1 MHVHVP
7 RRTAGLFHR
16 ARRSSTLGWLVK
28 QDTWNR
34 SDVVDTYAA
43 RKYITPAE
51 VRVLATCWPKIAGGT
66 VLDIG
71 VGAGR
76 TIPYLAPFAARYVAI
91 DYMPNMVAQAKR
103 AHPGLDIREADA
115 RALPFA
121 DGEFSF
127 VLFSFNG
134 IDYVEPHD
142 RPRILAEVKRVL
154 APGGAF
160 AYSTHNLA
168 SRGNSKGFAISSPS
182 IHAAAP
188 LRSAISVVR
197 NLTESARG
205 YRNYRRLAKQ
215 ERDDGDIA
223 FIVDGAHEYSV
234 LTCYVTQAHER
245 RALADA
251 GFAIQAVIEL
261 DGRDAPRTSNSRDFY
276 FVVEALQ

>member
-1 MHVHVP
+1 
-7 RRTAGLFHR
+7 
-16 ARRSSTLGWLVK
+16 VK

-34 SDVVDTYAA
+34 SDIVETYAA

-51 VRVLATCWPKIAGGT
+51 VRVVATCWPKISGGA

-103 AHPGLDIREADA
+103 TYPDLDIRQADA
-115 RALPFA
+115 RELPFA
-121 DGEFSF
+121 DGELSF

-134 IDYVEPHD
+134 IDYVEPQD

-154 APGGAF
+154 APGGVF

-168 SRGNSKGFAISSPS
+168 SLSNTRGFAMSTPS
-182 IHAAAP
+182 LRGTRP

-197 NLTESARG
+197 GLTESVRG
-205 YRNYRRLAKQ
+205 YRNYRRLAEQ
-215 ERDDGDIA
+215 QRDDGDIA

-251 GFAIQAVIEL
+251 GFSIRAVIDLE
-261 DGRDAPRTSNSRDFY
+261 GRDAARSSNSRDFY
-276 FVVEALQ
+276 FVVAR

>member
-1 MHVHVP
+1 
-7 RRTAGLFHR
+7 
-16 ARRSSTLGWLVK
+16 VK

-34 SDVVDTYAA
+34 SDIVELYAA

-51 VRVLATCWPKIAGGT
+51 VRVLATCWSKITDGT

-76 TIPYLAPFAARYVAI
+76 TIPYLAPFAARYVAV

-103 AHPGLDIREADA
+103 TYPDLDIRQADA
-115 RALPFA
+115 RELPFA

-142 RPRILAEVKRVL
+142 RPRILAEVRRVL
-154 APGGAF
+154 APGGVF

-168 SRGNSKGFAISSPS
+168 SLSNTRGFSMSTPS
-182 IHAAAP
+182 IRGARP

-197 NLTESARG
+197 GLTESVRG
-205 YRNYRRLAKQ
+205 YRNYRRLAEQ
-215 ERDDGDIA
+215 QRDDGDIV

-251 GFAIQAVIEL
+251 GFAVRVVIDL
-261 DGRDAPRTSNSRDFY
+261 DGRDATRTSNSRDFY
-276 FVVEALQ
+276 FVVER

>member
-1 MHVHVP
+1 
-7 RRTAGLFHR
+7 
-16 ARRSSTLGWLVK
+16 VK

-34 SDVVDTYAA
+34 SDIVETYAA

-51 VRVLATCWPKIAGGT
+51 VRVLATCWPKITGGGA

-103 AHPGLDIREADA
+103 THPALDIREADA

-168 SRGNSKGFAISSPS
+168 SRDSSKGFEMTSGSFQRSRPVRSTLS
-182 IHAAAP
+182 I
-188 LRSAISVVR
+188 VR
-197 NLTESARG
+197 GLTESVRG
-205 YRNYRRLAKQ
+205 YRNYRPLAKQ
-215 ERDDGDIA
+215 ERDDGEIA
-223 FIVDGAHEYSV
+223 FVVDGAHEYSV

-245 RALADA
+245 RAIADA
-251 GFAIQAVIEL
+251 GFTIRAVIDL
-261 DGRDAPRTSNSRDFY
+261 DGRDAPRSSQSRDFY
-276 FVVEALQ
+276 FVVDR